1 MSLPQRGQVSGS
13 HSKTLR
19 ISRAQ
24 LARLFDFGSPAGP
37 DPGEAA
43 TVHAAVEERRH
54 GVLDHRPERAVR
66 KLERSSWT
74 RKNSAK
80 CAGREPVPYPLQFLR
95 GYLHPALEHHGP
107 CTRAGEQVPVADALA
122 RFAHDLAVAGWDTA
136 VIA

>member
-1 MSLPQRGQVSGS
+1 MSLPQRGQVNGA

-37 DPGEAA
+37 DPDEAA

-74 RKNSAK
+74 RKNSAN
-80 CAGREPVPYPLQFLR
+80 CAGREPVADPLHFL
-95 GYLHPALEHHGP
+95 GAYLHPALEHHGP
-107 CTRAGEQVPVADALA
+107 CTRADEQVPVADVLA
-122 RFAHDLAVAGWDTA
+122 RFAHDLATVGWETA